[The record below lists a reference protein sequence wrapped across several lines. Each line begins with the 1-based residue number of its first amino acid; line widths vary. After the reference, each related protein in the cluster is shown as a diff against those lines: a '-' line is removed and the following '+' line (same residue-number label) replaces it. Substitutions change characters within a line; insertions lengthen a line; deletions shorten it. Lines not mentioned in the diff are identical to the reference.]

1 MSENT
6 KKYILITA
14 ALIVIGA
21 ALYFFYWMR
30 TPQYT
35 FTQIHEAVQQ
45 HDLSKFEKH
54 VDLNSLY
61 AHAYDDVVYYA
72 FGDPKEANPFL
83 LGIVQSLKSVVV
95 PIMTE
100 QTQCRR
106 LPPAPKMKASSWPS
120 SLKTVPALARCVTR
134 AWKAASRWAKL
145 PMWL

>member
-1 MSENT
+1 MSENN

-45 HDLSKFEKH
+45 HDLTKFEKH

-72 FGDPKEANPFL
+72 FVIPKR
-83 LGIVQSLKSVVV
+83 
-95 PIMTE
+95 PIHFTRYRSKPE
-100 QTQCRR
+100 NCSCPNHDRADQALCGNGFDRR
-106 LPPAPKMKASSWPS
+106 QY
-120 SLKTVPALARCVTR
+120 RGNQ
-134 AWKAASRWAKL
+134 
-145 PMWL
+145 

>member
-1 MSENT
+1 MSENN

-45 HDLSKFEKH
+45 HDLTKFEKH

-100 QTQCRR
+100 QTMQKKPAISTALPQHR
-106 LPPAPKMKASSWPS
+106 LLRPARKRKASSWLS
-120 SLKTVPALARCVTR
+120 SLRNGPASARCATKV
-134 AWKAASRWAKL
+134 
-145 PMWL
+145 

>member
-1 MSENT
+1 MSENN

-45 HDLSKFEKH
+45 HDLTKFEKH

-100 QTQCRR
+100 QT
-106 LPPAPKMKASSWPS
+106 KHYVETGSIEDN
-120 SLKTVPALARCVTR
+120 
-134 AWKAASRWAKL
+134 
-145 PMWL
+145 

>member
-1 MSENT
+1 MSENN

-45 HDLSKFEKH
+45 HDLTKFEKH

-83 LGIVQSLKSVVV
+83 LGIVETAALEQHTVVIENLDRSLQSGNSFGRD
-95 PIMTE
+95 II
-100 QTQCRR
+100 
-106 LPPAPKMKASSWPS
+106 
-120 SLKTVPALARCVTR
+120 
-134 AWKAASRWAKL
+134 
-145 PMWL
+145 

>member
-1 MSENT
+1 MSENN

-45 HDLSKFEKH
+45 HDLTKFEKH

-72 FGDPKEANPFL
+72 FGRSQRGQSVFTGYRPKPEKRSCPDHDRADQALCGNGFDRR
-83 LGIVQSLKSVVV
+83 
-95 PIMTE
+95 
-100 QTQCRR
+100 QCRR
-106 LPPAPKMKASSWPS
+106 SQRYRRRCTSTGSCAQPENGRPAAG
-120 SLKTVPALARCVTR
+120 
-134 AWKAASRWAKL
+134 
-145 PMWL
+145 